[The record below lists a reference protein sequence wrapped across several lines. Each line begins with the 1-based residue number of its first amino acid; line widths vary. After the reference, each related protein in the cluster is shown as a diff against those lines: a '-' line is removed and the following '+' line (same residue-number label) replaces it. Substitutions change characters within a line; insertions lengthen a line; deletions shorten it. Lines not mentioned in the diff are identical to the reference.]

1 MEKGLQAMTKRRLTI
16 GDSIK
21 CGSSREWIELRARLE
36 QEGWILDFKPNM
48 TIEIIGFKEE

>member
-1 MEKGLQAMTKRRLTI
+1 MTKRRLTI

>member
-1 MEKGLQAMTKRRLTI
+1 MTKRRLTI

-21 CGSSREWIELRARLE
+21 CNSCREWIELRTRLE